1 MNNIDNTKNNNNDD
15 YNNNKAIIIMIVIIK
30 IIVIMIII
38 TITITIIIII
48 LIIIII
54 IIIIAIMTVKSR
66 TVQNDPAKGN
76 PVGNYRPI
84 SCLNLLWKLQTS
96 IIADKLYQHPE
107 NENFL
112 LEE

>member
-1 MNNIDNTKNNNNDD
+1 
-15 YNNNKAIIIMIVIIK
+15 
-30 IIVIMIII
+30 
-38 TITITIIIII
+38 
-48 LIIIII
+48 
-54 IIIIAIMTVKSR
+54 MTVKSR